1 MTSLQMFLFTL
12 IFTITTAST
21 HDYVE
26 TTGVCHQQDGSYVG
40 IGDYEMTLDQC
51 RSWCDA
57 VPRCTGFHYSNL
69 KGPQHS
75 TWSHRCMP
83 FEASRAC
90 NQQEQEAPVK
100 RYRDAKLDCCLDMSC
115 PNNQYLGGA
124 VGASKYNWICMNTWN
139 TKQSPTD
146 YPTMQPTNEPTF
158 KPSLIPT
165 IEPTLEPSL
174 SPTSE
179 PTLEPSLSPTSE
191 PTLETTDSP
200 LVVPTGLIGI
210 TTVSSG
216 EYLFGSNSL
225 LKYDNIEFG
234 GLSDMTV
241 IWDMKTSNG
250 FNTPQHGQQLNI
262 FWYGDYV
269 SCGWG
274 FIIRRHQDDNAN
286 IQDMYTV
293 GGAGNAYA
301 STRAFYD
308 TVLPSNFD
316 WSAYHTYRV
325 VKEGAKITAYIDN
338 YVFDLGNSMQTTVS
352 TCPEKMKF
360 GMWPARPGN
369 GLDGATVKNVQFMY
383 SAEYPCPALKCTIH
397 CDTGYVTDANGCET
411 CECQP
416 QVYVQSTG
424 ICAPHHAPGTGLP
437 VDLPLDLDQCKSMC
451 DNHPSCTSFHY
462 AHLSGPHHQ
471 WSHRCILKSTSRG
484 CTAQEQQ
491 DAEQYYRDLGL
502 GCCLDKSCPNNQVV
516 GGAVG
521 YNYQHGWICYDTYM
535 KAQFLPTRRQLTGRL
550 LSESNSV

>member
-1 MTSLQMFLFTL
+1 
-12 IFTITTAST
+12 
-21 HDYVE
+21 
-26 TTGVCHQQDGSYVG
+26 
-40 IGDYEMTLDQC
+40 MTLDQC

-179 PTLEPSLSPTSE
+179 PTLEPTDDYV
-191 PTLETTDSP
+191 ETTGVCHQQDGSYVGIGDYEMTLDQCRSWCDAVPRCTGFHYSNLKGPQHSTWSHRCMPFEASRACNQQEQEAPVKRYRDAKLDCCLDMSCPNNQYLGGAVGASKYNWICMNTWNTKQSHSP

-301 STRAFYD
+301 STRASYD

-338 YVFDLGNSMQTTVS
+338 YVF
-352 TCPEKMKF
+352 
-360 GMWPARPGN
+360 
-369 GLDGATVKNVQFMY
+369 
-383 SAEYPCPALKCTIH
+383 
-397 CDTGYVTDANGCET
+397 
-411 CECQP
+411 
-416 QVYVQSTG
+416 
-424 ICAPHHAPGTGLP
+424 
-437 VDLPLDLDQCKSMC
+437 
-451 DNHPSCTSFHY
+451 
-462 AHLSGPHHQ
+462 
-471 WSHRCILKSTSRG
+471 
-484 CTAQEQQ
+484 
-491 DAEQYYRDLGL
+491 
-502 GCCLDKSCPNNQVV
+502 
-516 GGAVG
+516 
-521 YNYQHGWICYDTYM
+521 
-535 KAQFLPTRRQLTGRL
+535 
-550 LSESNSV
+550 

>member
-1 MTSLQMFLFTL
+1 MGNFDWSAYHTYRVVKEGAK
-12 IFTITTAST
+12 ITAYIDNYVFDLGNSMQTTVST
-21 HDYVE
+21 CPE
-26 TTGVCHQQDGSYVG
+26 KMKFGMWPARPGNGLDGATVKNVQF
-40 IGDYEMTLDQC
+40 M
-51 RSWCDA
+51 
-57 VPRCTGFHYSNL
+57 YSAEY
-69 KGPQHS
+69 H
-75 TWSHRCMP
+75 
-83 FEASRAC
+83 
-90 NQQEQEAPVK
+90 
-100 RYRDAKLDCCLDMSC
+100 
-115 PNNQYLGGA
+115 
-124 VGASKYNWICMNTWN
+124 
-139 TKQSPTD
+139 
-146 YPTMQPTNEPTF
+146 
-158 KPSLIPT
+158 
-165 IEPTLEPSL
+165 
-174 SPTSE
+174 
-179 PTLEPSLSPTSE
+179 
-191 PTLETTDSP
+191 SP

-274 FIIRRHQDDNAN
+274 FIIRRHDNAN
-286 IQDMYTV
+286 MQDMYTV

-383 SAEYPCPALKCTIH
+383 SAEYP
-397 CDTGYVTDANGCET
+397 
-411 CECQP
+411 
-416 QVYVQSTG
+416 
-424 ICAPHHAPGTGLP
+424 
-437 VDLPLDLDQCKSMC
+437 
-451 DNHPSCTSFHY
+451 
-462 AHLSGPHHQ
+462 
-471 WSHRCILKSTSRG
+471 
-484 CTAQEQQ
+484 
-491 DAEQYYRDLGL
+491 
-502 GCCLDKSCPNNQVV
+502 
-516 GGAVG
+516 
-521 YNYQHGWICYDTYM
+521 
-535 KAQFLPTRRQLTGRL
+535 
-550 LSESNSV
+550 